1 MKSTFDPGTY
11 RCRVT
16 RWMLMKAKTGTPQ
29 FALSFTPLGK
39 FNAQNANDDRLE
51 ACPDFER
58 TIFRPITEKTAQ
70 WLLQDLKTL
79 FEYPHD
85 QFLQLDP
92 ESPDAFDL
100 TDREFT
106 AILQY
111 EEYDGKTRERWNFAT
126 GQPMLGDPMTPSEV
140 RKLDVLFGSA
150 KPRRRSKK
158 EESPPAAAAAPPAVP
173 AGAPEHPPY

>member
-1 MKSTFDPGTY
+1 MKPSFEPGHY

-16 RWMLMKAKTGTPQ
+16 RWALTKAKTGTPQ
-29 FALSFTPLGK
+29 FALSFVPLGK
-39 FNAQNANDDRLE
+39 LNAQNPEDDHLE

-70 WLLQDLKTL
+70 WLLADLKTL
-79 FEYPHD
+79 FEYPYE
-85 QFLQLDP
+85 QLTPLDP
-92 ESPDAFDL
+92 ESPAAIDL

-106 AILQY
+106 AILVY
-111 EEYDGKTRERWNFAT
+111 EEYDGRTRERWSFAT
-126 GQPMLGDPMTPSEV
+126 GQANLGEPLTPPEV

-158 EESPPAAAAAPPAVP
+158 EDGRPAAAAEPPAVP
-173 AGAPEHPPY
+173 AGAEAPPAE